1 MASNPRTARLIR
13 LAGTNANIRL
23 SEADRAFLKD
33 LAKVQLISSD
43 LADKNHYSHLK
54 GASARSLERLEK
66 AGLLTSKTLYQ
77 SGAAPVKTYQFAD
90 KSIAG
95 AWGGRLPV
103 TGAKRTDLHELM
115 ASRAYFELGR
125 PDSFKLACEFSKA
138 EIAMCGSLRP
148 DAIYTDPATGE
159 TVVVEADSGH
169 YSQSQINA
177 KVARWRAAGLNRQV
191 WARPERSHSGC
202 VHVPS
207 LPGIDVMRFQS

>member
-1 MASNPRTARLIR
+1 MIGTPKTSRLIR
-13 LAGTNANIRL
+13 LAGSEVSLRL
-23 SEADRAFLKD
+23 SEADRSFLKD

-54 GASARSLERLEK
+54 GSSGRSLERLEK
-66 AGLLTSKTLYQ
+66 AGLITSKTFYQ
-77 SGAAPVKTYQFAD
+77 PGAAPIKTYQFAD

-95 AWGGRLPV
+95 AWGGKLPV

-115 ASRAYFELGR
+115 SARAYFELGR
-125 PDSFKLACEFSKA
+125 PSSFKLACEFSKA

-169 YSQSQINA
+169 YSQTQINA
-177 KVARWRAAGLNRQV
+177 KVARWRAAGLTRQV
-191 WARPERSHSGC
+191 WARPEHSHSRS
-202 VHVPS
+202 VQVPP
-207 LPGIDVMRFQS
+207 LPGINVMRF

>member
-1 MASNPRTARLIR
+1 MARNPKTARLIR
-13 LAGTNANIRL
+13 LTGTNANIRL
-23 SEADRAFLKD
+23 TEADRTFLKD
-33 LAKVQLISSD
+33 LAKVQLISTD

-54 GASARSLERLEK
+54 GSSARSLERLEK
-66 AGLLTSKTLYQ
+66 AGLITSKTLYQ
-77 SGAAPVKTYQFAD
+77 PGAAPVKTYQFAD

-125 PDSFKLACEFSKA
+125 PNSFKLACEFSKA

-148 DAIYTDPATGE
+148 DAIYTDTATGE

-169 YSQSQINA
+169 YSQTQINA
-177 KVARWRAAGLNRQV
+177 KVARWRAAGLTRQV
-191 WARPERSHSGC
+191 WARPEQSHSRSIQ
-202 VHVPS
+202 VPP
-207 LPGIDVMRFQS
+207 LPGINVMRF